1 MSRIDSKLNIILVL
15 AAMLVIFVL
24 CLSSCGGNNDTDPA
38 SSTPS
43 QISTGQSASQT
54 QKTSGVAGTS
64 AQSRDDKGS
73 GDNDSQSNAQDPDSI
88 AEKHE
93 AGSDNSGNGGY
104 DKNDSPAGEK
114 AVSAPKSNKN
124 SGAQKNDKSEAE
136 SSRTSKNDKKS
147 SDSDGAQ
154 NIEISGNDSRTS
166 QNDDR
171 QGSEPDV
178 ARPTEKT
185 PDIPENTRERDNA
198 EVNFND
204 L

>member
-54 QKTSGVAGTS
+54 QKTLGVAGTS
-64 AQSRDDKGS
+64 AQSRDDKVS
-73 GDNDSQSNAQDPDSI
+73 GDNNSQSNAQDPDNK

-93 AGSDNSGNGGY
+93 AGSDNSGNGGD
-104 DKNDSPAGEK
+104 DKNDLPAGEK
-114 AVSAPKSNKN
+114 AVSAPKSNES

-154 NIEISGNDSRTS
+154 NKEKSGNDSRTS

-171 QGSEPDV
+171 QGAEPDV
-178 ARPTEKT
+178 ARPTEKA

>member
-54 QKTSGVAGTS
+54 QKASGVAETS
-64 AQSRDDKGS
+64 AQSSDDKGS
-73 GDNDSQSNAQDPDSI
+73 GDNDSQSNAQAPDNK

-114 AVSAPKSNKN
+114 AVSAPKSNEN
-124 SGAQKNDKSEAE
+124 SGAHKNDKSEAE
-136 SSRTSKNDKKS
+136 SSRTSKNDKKALTAT
-147 SDSDGAQ
+147 GLRIKKNRQMTTVQVKMMTAKAQ
-154 NIEISGNDSRTS
+154 SRMLPVRLKKPRISLKTQGKEITLR
-166 QNDDR
+166 
-171 QGSEPDV
+171 
-178 ARPTEKT
+178 
-185 PDIPENTRERDNA
+185 
-198 EVNFND
+198 
-204 L
+204 